1 MESTSFAFAEK
12 WPEAVAFHPDFFAQY
27 VAEFETLHDFG
38 QSSQDFAALEAV
50 VQEPE
55 VNTAELPLTNQARRV
70 AVTSVSRKLR
80 DAKFRKNVL
89 TAYSYRCAVCGMALN
104 LTDAAH
110 IVPVPH
116 QSSVEKPYNVFNVLA
131 LCALHHRAYDQS
143 LVTVWDDYTVRVSEV
158 EAAHLKAIARG
169 DGIEAFWLGLY
180 PSILLPPV
188 ISDRP
193 SIEFVKLG
201 NSIRGWNE

>member
-1 MESTSFAFAEK
+1 MS
-12 WPEAVAFHPDFFAQY
+12 
-27 VAEFETLHDFG
+27 
-38 QSSQDFAALEAV
+38 
-50 VQEPE
+50 
-55 VNTAELPLTNQARRV
+55 
-70 AVTSVSRKLR
+70 SVSRKLR
-80 DAKFRKNVL
+80 DAKFRNNVL
-89 TAYSYRCAVCGMALN
+89 TAYSYRCAVCGVALN

-116 QSSVEKPYNVFNVLA
+116 QSSVDKTYNGLA

-158 EAAHLKAIARG
+158 EAAYLKAIARG
-169 DGIEAFWLGLY
+169 DGIEAFRLGLY